1 MGENQVTTHSRRTV
15 LAGITVLV
23 GAVSGL
29 AASDSVAGRGPV
41 GWETDTVHEGYTRDT
56 APEEG
61 GTITVEPRCG
71 ETCEVIR
78 ATGLSPEC
86 SGGEAELYVDLHG
99 TEPTVWI
106 NPKDSRNAD
115 VRPGTYRVVN
125 VESCE
130 RNESDSES
138 ETLYRVRFRAVE
150 RASAER

>member
-1 MGENQVTTHSRRTV
+1 MVGENRTTHSRRTV
-15 LAGITVLV
+15 LGGIATLIGAAG
-23 GAVSGL
+23 GL
-29 AASDSVAGRGPV
+29 AASGAAAGRGADARQ
-41 GWETDTVHEGYTRDT
+41 GTDIVHEGYTLDA

-86 SGGEAELYVDLHG
+86 SGGESELYVDLYG

-106 NPKDSRNAD
+106 NPSDSRNAD
-115 VRPGTYRVVN
+115 IGPGTYRVTD

-130 RNESDSES
+130 RNGSQSEG
-138 ETLYRVRFRAVE
+138 ETLYRVRFE
-150 RASAER
+150 GAE